1 MQTPREKVQAPPAAP
16 LRNYDPFEERTMI
29 QVRAREAIQRA
40 RARQRR
46 TADDYIAEGIAAKY
60 ARHRVLS

>member
-1 MQTPREKVQAPPAAP
+1 MPSQLE
-16 LRNYDPFEERTMI
+16 M
-29 QVRAREAIQRA
+29 AREAIRRA

-46 TADDYIAEGIAAKY
+46 TADDFMAEGIAAKA